1 MDYLSE
7 LSSNKTMF
15 FNFMKEK
22 YRVYNNSNIFFRD
35 IQYAIKSYFEKK
47 NKPVKY
53 SDAEKIAKDFIQK
66 MENEGQLK
74 KMSNNAWKVNFSFEK
89 SVIQSDK
96 ANVTQN

>member
-1 MDYLSE
+1 MEHLNELLS
-7 LSSNKTMF
+7 NQAIF

-22 YRVYNNSNIFFRD
+22 YRVFNNSNIFFRD

-53 SDAEKIAKDFIQK
+53 SEAEKIAKDFIQK

-74 KMSNNAWKVNFSFEK
+74 KMSNNAWKVNFSFGK
-89 SVIQSDK
+89 GVIQSDE